1 MLMEAKQNLTFSG
14 QVALVTGASQGIGE
28 AIALDLAS
36 EGLLVVLV
44 DIQEE
49 KLEAVSGK
57 IRRGGGRASVRT
69 ADVSRFDQAA
79 AVVDAVIK
87 ENERLDY
94 LVNNA
99 GITRDNLMMRMREEE
114 WDAVMAVNLKGV
126 FNFCRAAV
134 RPMLGRRF
142 GRIVNISSV
151 VGVMGNAGQANYSA
165 SKAGVIG
172 LTKSLA
178 REVAAREVTVN
189 GVAPGYIST
198 AMTEGLPEAVK
209 KAFLDMIPMKRM
221 GTPEDVA
228 QAVKFLLSDQAAY
241 ITGQVIHVNGGMYT

>member
-1 MLMEAKQNLTFSG
+1 MPAKPNQTFSG
-14 QVALVTGASQGIGE
+14 RVALVTGASQGIGE
-28 AIALDLAS
+28 TIALELAR
-36 EGLLVVLV
+36 EGPLVVLV
-44 DIQEE
+44 DIQRE
-49 KLEAVSGK
+49 KLEAVAERIAG
-57 IRRGGGRASVRT
+57 IGGRASVQT

-79 AVVDAVIK
+79 AVVEGVVK
-87 ENERLDY
+87 EHQRLDY

-99 GITRDNLMMRMREEE
+99 GITRDNLLMRMREEE
-114 WDAVMAVNLKGV
+114 WDAVLAVNLKGV
-126 FNFCRAAV
+126 FNFCRAAI
-134 RPMLGRRF
+134 RPMISHRF

-178 REVAAREVTVN
+178 REVAGREVTVN
-189 GVAPGYIST
+189 CVAPGYIMT
-198 AMTEGLPEAVK
+198 AMTENLPEAVK
-209 KAFLDMIPMKRM
+209 KAFLEMIPMKRM

-228 QAVKFLLSDQAAY
+228 QAAKFLLSDQAAY

>member
-1 MLMEAKQNLTFSG
+1 MEAKPNPMFSG
-14 QVALVTGASQGIGE
+14 RVALVTGASQGIGE
-28 AIALDLAS
+28 TIALELAK
-36 EGLLVVLV
+36 EGPLVFLV
-44 DIQEE
+44 DIQRE
-49 KLEAVSGK
+49 KLEAVAER
-57 IRRGGGRASVRT
+57 IARDGGRAFVRT

-79 AVVDAVIK
+79 EVVEGIVR
-87 ENERLDY
+87 ENGRLDY

-99 GITRDNLMMRMREEE
+99 GITRDNLLMRMREEE
-114 WDAVMAVNLKGV
+114 WDAVLAVNLKGV
-126 FNFCRAAV
+126 FNFSRAAV
-134 RPMLGRRF
+134 RPMISQSF

-178 REVAAREVTVN
+178 REVAGREVTVN
-189 GVAPGYIST
+189 CVAPGYIMT
-198 AMTEGLPEAVK
+198 AMTESLPEAVK
-209 KAFLDMIPMKRM
+209 KAFLEMIPMKRM
-221 GTPEDVA
+221 GTPLDVA